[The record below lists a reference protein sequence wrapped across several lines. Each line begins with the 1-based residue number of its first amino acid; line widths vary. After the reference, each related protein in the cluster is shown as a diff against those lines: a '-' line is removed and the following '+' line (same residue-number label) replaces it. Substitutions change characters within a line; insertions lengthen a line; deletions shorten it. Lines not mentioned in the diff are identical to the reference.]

1 MVGKVEFCGPFIA
14 PFSRANHRLGRSPS
28 SCSSR
33 SERWSCI
40 HVSLSSSPFGL
51 RVKEERKLPH
61 TPYVFPP
68 ALFPRR
74 RYHHTS
80 PPRKKFSSSLLAG
93 RVFHPPPKILLFLG
107 VRVLRILCLSF
118 FWCEVL
124 FLGNFSGLYA
134 TRKTRSAAS
143 VSFQLSLPPCCEV
156 LTPAV
161 MAAEFSH
168 EIVFLRWETG
178 GGAFF
183 AFPPENSGR
192 TVGNAV

>member
-40 HVSLSSSPFGL
+40 HVFFSSFPFGL

-68 ALFPRR
+68 AFFPRR

-93 RVFHPPPKILLFLG
+93 RVFRPPPKILLFLG

-118 FWCEVL
+118 FGAKCFFWETFRAFMQL
-124 FLGNFSGLYA
+124 AKQGLQPAFPSNFP
-134 TRKTRSAAS
+134 
-143 VSFQLSLPPCCEV
+143 SLP
-156 LTPAV
+156 AV
-161 MAAEFSH
+161 KFS
-168 EIVFLRWETG
+168 R
-178 GGAFF
+178 
-183 AFPPENSGR
+183 PP
-192 TVGNAV
+192 